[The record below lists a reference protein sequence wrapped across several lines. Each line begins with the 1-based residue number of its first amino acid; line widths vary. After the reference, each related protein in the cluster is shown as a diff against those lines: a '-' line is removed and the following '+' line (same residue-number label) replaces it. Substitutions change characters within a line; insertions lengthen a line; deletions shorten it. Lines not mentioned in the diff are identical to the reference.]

1 MLLRTQ
7 KMFYFNMLVKRFDYI
22 DALRGLAIIFIVF
35 GHIPMY
41 CYHTGE
47 EFTSIRNS
55 YTSLV
60 QLPIFFFVSGFVFR
74 TKTKPGWKF
83 ILKKLIQLIIPTIL
97 IGSVYF
103 LLNSTSFTLY
113 LNDKFKGGYW
123 FTLTLFEFILTQYI
137 WEVITE
143 KIHIRK
149 NNIVYSSLSLCLAGL
164 LFILSLPTITSKMG
178 DISNIIGIPMF
189 RYYLYFLIGI
199 IVSRNINYIIKWK
212 FRNHLIAL
220 VIILFFLLFITNQI
234 PHKLN
239 GAIFHLNLVG
249 MELSSLSVVFMM
261 FYKYRGF
268 FSSSNRFATSLTFLG
283 KRTLDIYLLHY
294 FFLPK
299 NLEVFGDFFT
309 EHQAIVLETFF
320 SGIITLLVIGFC
332 LLVSEVIRCSP
343 IVSKYLLGTK

>member
-1 MLLRTQ
+1 MDNRL
-7 KMFYFNMLVKRFDYI
+7 NYI
-22 DALRGLAIIFIVF
+22 DALRGLAILFIVF

-41 CYHTGE
+41 CYHTGD
-47 EFTSIRNS
+47 EFTSIRS
-55 YTSLV
+55 FTSLV

-74 TKTKPGWKF
+74 IKNMSIARGGGKF
-83 ILKKLIQLIIPTIL
+83 ILKKLIQLIVPALI

-103 LLNSTSFTLY
+103 LLNNSSFTLY

-123 FTLTLFEFILTQYI
+123 FTLTLFEFILIQYI
-137 WEVITE
+137 WELITE

-164 LFILSLPTITSKMG
+164 LFILSLPTITSKMD

-199 IVSRNINYIIKWK
+199 IFRNNINYINQWK
-212 FRNHLIAL
+212 YRNHLIAV
-220 VIILFFLLFITNQI
+220 VIMFFLLLFITNQI

-239 GAIFHLNLVG
+239 GAIFHLNLIG
-249 MELSSLSVVFMM
+249 MEISYLSVVFMI
-261 FYKYRGF
+261 FYKYRDF
-268 FSSSNRFATSLTFLG
+268 FSSSNRLATSLTFLG

-299 NLEVFGDFFT
+299 DLKVFGDFFT

-320 SGIITLLVIGFC
+320 SGIITLFVIGFC